1 MSKVISLDK
10 NAINEGYHTLL
21 TSMSPEGKKAREKMM
36 NHLNVFKVQEP
47 NVVHMSHIEIAKIA
61 GKRSDSV
68 KRTIERLVD
77 EGAIPTPQIVERPKQ
92 GIPGQFVYHLLLD
105 RLSSI
110 TVMATVN
117 SLCCANLVR
126 RWDDLESG
134 RARPS
139 NVPLIDT
146 QRLSSAEQ
154 RIEEIEHQLEDPTN
168 RIHLTEPPEGYACA
182 SVLQEFIPY
191 SFSFVKKT
199 VRYFKL
205 PPVYYIT
212 QSAEGE
218 RYPVRSYHIED
229 FMTAAALV
237 EEEAKQISRCYKEHP
252 VVGRFRNR

>member
-1 MSKVISLDK
+1 MI
-10 NAINEGYHTLL
+10 
-21 TSMSPEGKKAREKMM
+21 
-36 NHLNVFKVQEP
+36 Q
-47 NVVHMSHIEIAKIA
+47 
-61 GKRSDSV
+61 
-68 KRTIERLVD
+68 
-77 EGAIPTPQIVERPKQ
+77 
-92 GIPGQFVYHLLLD
+92 
-105 RLSSI
+105 
-110 TVMATVN
+110 
-117 SLCCANLVR
+117 
-126 RWDDLESG
+126 RWHDLETG
-134 RARPS
+134 RVKPIYT
-139 NVPLIDT
+139 PLAHAE
-146 QRLSSAEQ
+146 RLSSAEQ
-154 RIEEIEHQLEDPTN
+154 RINDIECQLEDPTN

>member
-1 MSKVISLDK
+1 MNQIIL
-10 NAINEGYHTLL
+10 IT
-21 TSMSPEGKKAREKMM
+21 KKQA
-36 NHLNVFKVQEP
+36 NNVEFGESSELK
-47 NVVHMSHIEIAKIA
+47 MSHIEIAEVA
-61 GKRSDSV
+61 QKRSDSV
-68 KRTIERLVD
+68 KRTVERLVE
-77 EGAIPTPQIVERPKQ
+77 EGAISTPQIVELKKPQENGRVTTIKQ
-92 GIPGQFVYHLLLD
+92 LMLD
-105 RLSSI
+105 RLDSI
-110 TVMATVN
+110 TVMASVN
-117 SLCCANLVR
+117 SKLCAALVK

-134 RARPS
+134 KAKPV
-139 NVPLIDT
+139 NTPPDDAE
-146 QRLSSAEQ
+146 RLFTAEK
-154 RIEEIEHQLEDPTN
+154 RIENIEYQLEDPTN

-205 PPVYYIT
+205 TPVYYIT

-252 VVGRFRNR
+252 VIGRFRNR